1 MRTPSVTLILT
12 ALFFLLFS
20 ETATADYDINEGL
33 WEMTVKVE
41 IEGMPMTMAPIT
53 NTQCITKD
61 MMVPKSGQQGQ
72 ECEITNQKT
81 VGNTLTYDIECS
93 SPGGSMKGHGE
104 ATYTGD
110 TMTGTMEANMPC
122 QGDMKMITKMS
133 GKRIGPCK

>member
-1 MRTPSVTLILT
+1 MRALSITLILA
-12 ALFFLLFS
+12 ALFCLLFS
-20 ETATADYDINEGL
+20 ATATADYDINEGL
-33 WEMTVKVE
+33 WEITVKVE

-61 MMVPKSGQQGQ
+61 MLVPKSDQYGQ
-72 ECEITNQKT
+72 ECEIVNQRTK
-81 VGNTLTYDIECS
+81 GNTLIYDIECS

-110 TMTGTMEANMPC
+110 TMTGTMEANMPS
-122 QGDMKMITKMS
+122 QGDIKMITKMS